1 MIKIIVPGA
10 KPDKTKRFE
19 CPDCGYVFDT
29 DESDYYETES
39 MIKRYYAAACPTCGR
54 PVWKEEPNG

>member
-10 KPDKTKRFE
+10 KPDKMKRFE
-19 CPDCGYVFDT
+19 CPDCGCVFDV

-39 MIKRYYAAACPTCGR
+39 VIKRYYVAACPICGR
-54 PVWKEEPNG
+54 SVRKEELNG